1 MAFSTKHKDTD
12 KKESWKTKKNKEKKK
27 KKLKRAG
34 NLRKS
39 QTKEKVFSSGRVKLF
54 GTRIGILSRFNHF
67 KLNRIKSNLI
77 GWILQLALYINLFM
91 WLIIL

>member
-1 MAFSTKHKDTD
+1 M
-12 KKESWKTKKNKEKKK
+12 KK

-54 GTRIGILSRFNHF
+54 GTGIGILSRFNHF
-67 KLNRIKSNLI
+67 KLNRIKSNPI
-77 GWILQLALYINLFM
+77 G
-91 WLIIL
+91 

>member
-1 MAFSTKHKDTD
+1 MPGYVTLLPADFAFISVWRFKKNTKTQI
-12 KKESWKTKKNKEKKK
+12 KKENWKTKKNKDKKK

-39 QTKEKVFSSGRVKLF
+39 QTKEKV
-54 GTRIGILSRFNHF
+54 GTGIGILSRFHHF

-77 GWILQLALYINLFM
+77 GWVLALSSLH
-91 WLIIL
+91 